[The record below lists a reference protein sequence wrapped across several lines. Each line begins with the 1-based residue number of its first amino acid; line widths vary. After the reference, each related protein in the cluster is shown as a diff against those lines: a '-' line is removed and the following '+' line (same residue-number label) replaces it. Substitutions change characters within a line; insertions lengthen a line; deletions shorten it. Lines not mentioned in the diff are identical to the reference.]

1 MNSSRPLPKTLIA
14 GSDLIVAGVDVG
26 GPCKGFHAVA
36 LKNGAFHGHTDSD
49 SPAKI
54 AAWCKSKNATVVAVD
69 APCKWSA
76 TGRARTAER
85 ALMRKGI
92 WCFSTP
98 DRDSAAGHP
107 KNHYGWMLNGEA
119 LFKAL
124 ASHYPL
130 FDGQASTAGARV
142 CFETFP
148 QAIACALAGKVVS
161 AKQKRAIRAQA
172 LLDRHISIEKLR
184 NIDLIDAALCAVA
197 AHEFA
202 SGSMDLYGDRL
213 EGYIVTP
220 RWKTKEE
227 RAMNPKESQKETIYH
242 AMPGQEAGDADV
254 SWFDRQN
261 DYEQSVIRQQV
272 KFKREVL
279 RINEDGPF
287 SKKPNHM
294 YPHILPDGDVRRV
307 FYPGLADAIVAY
319 LEGAD
324 IQQHSELLNL
334 KSSQAACLNFLFP
347 LRLNHDLAT
356 AVLIRAGIVEE
367 GGKVTGVEFE
377 YTAQD
382 EAKKELGCTEWL
394 GEPLNGKRGQHRTSI
409 DAAVF
414 WTKGGKKCAT
424 LIEWK
429 YTERSFGSCSAFA
442 DADKT
447 EKLRCL
453 GDDYERQCLI
463 VGDGPKRSRH
473 YWNLLAESGTDLNK
487 MKAVVGCP
495 FRGPFY
501 QLMRQFLVAQ
511 YMRKAGIAE
520 HIEVVGLHFE
530 GNDAL
535 HTLPKELTPLAK
547 APGDAVIEVWNQVL
561 DGVPPMREI
570 EVTALMEGYD
580 KAPHHDPKWR
590 GYIRTR
596 YGL

>member
-1 MNSSRPLPKTLIA
+1 MPRLVTN
-14 GSDLIVAGVDVG
+14 DLIVAGVDG
-26 GPCKGFHAVA
+26 GGRRKGFHAVA
-36 LKNGAFHGHTDSD
+36 LKNGAYLDHTASD

-54 AAWCKSKNATVVAVD
+54 ATWCQSINATVVAVD
-69 APCKWSA
+69 APCKWSV

-107 KNHYGWMLNGEA
+107 KNHYGWMLNGES

-124 ASHYPL
+124 ESQYPL
-130 FDGQASTAGARV
+130 FDGRAYTSGARI

-161 AKQKRAIRAQA
+161 AKQKRAIRKQA
-172 LLDRHISIEKLR
+172 LVDRHICVEKLL

-202 SGSMDLYGDRL
+202 SGSFDLYGDQL

-220 RWKTKEE
+220 RWNNDKGACDMKSETS
-227 RAMNPKESQKETIYH
+227 PKETIRH
-242 AMPGQEAGDADV
+242 ELPGQEVAGADV
-254 SWFDRQN
+254 TWFDRQN
-261 DYEQSVIRQQV
+261 AFEQAVIRQQV
-272 KFKREVL
+272 KFKHETL
-279 RINEDGPF
+279 RIDENGRY
-287 SKKPNHM
+287 SKKPQHV
-294 YPHILPDGDVRRV
+294 YPHILPDGDVQRV
-307 FYPGLADAIVAY
+307 FYPGHADEVVAY
-319 LEGAD
+319 LKGAD

-347 LRLNHDLAT
+347 LRLNLNLAT
-356 AVLIRAGIVEE
+356 SVLTHAGIVGQ
-367 GGKVTGVEFE
+367 GGRVTGIEFE

-382 EAKKELGCTEWL
+382 ESKKEDGCTKWL
-394 GEPLNGKRGQHRTSI
+394 GEPPGGKRGQNRTSI

-414 WTKGGKKCAT
+414 WTKGGKTCAT

-429 YTERSFGSCSAFA
+429 YSERNFGCCSAFA

-463 VGDGPKRSRH
+463 IGDGPKRSRH
-473 YWNLLAESGTDLNK
+473 YWNLLAGSGIDLNK
-487 MKAVVGCP
+487 MRAVVGCP
-495 FRGPFY
+495 FRSPFY

-511 YMRKAGIAE
+511 YMRKAGLAE
-520 HIEVVGLHFE
+520 HIEVVGVHFA
-530 GNDAL
+530 GNAALRELPVELKPMVKSSDDTVVDA
-535 HTLPKELTPLAK
+535 
-547 APGDAVIEVWNQVL
+547 WNRAL
-561 DGVPPMREI
+561 DRVPPMREI
-570 EVTALMEGYD
+570 EVSALLQGYD
-580 KAPHHDPKWR
+580 ATPGCDTNWR
-590 GYIRTR
+590 EYILTR
-596 YGL
+596 YGV